1 MEFLNPLVSN
11 PMWLF
16 ALLVLGIIAL
26 PGMDMALVMSSTL
39 VDGKRSGW
47 ATIAGIV
54 TGGVVHV
61 AMSALGIGLLLQH
74 SPLLFNLL
82 LLAGGFYV
90 AWMGWGLLRSASAF
104 GELQS
109 AASRPNRPLGQSF
122 MRAVTTC
129 LLNPKAYVFMLA
141 VFPQFIRADAGS
153 VASQAVTMG
162 GVIAAVQIVVYGLV
176 AQTAAG
182 LRVWLRGS
190 SASQI
195 TFARAVGLLLVA
207 TAVVTLWTGW
217 RSFPT

>member
-1 MEFLNPLVSN
+1 MEFLNSLVAN

-54 TGGVVHV
+54 SGGVVHV

-82 LLAGGFYV
+82 LLAGGLYV
-90 AWMGWGLLRSASAF
+90 AWMGWGLLRSANAF

-109 AASRPNRPLGQSF
+109 APSRPLGQSF
-122 MRAVTTC
+122 LRAVTTC

-141 VFPQFIRADAGS
+141 VFPQFIRAEAGS
-153 VASQAVTMG
+153 VASQAIAMG
-162 GVIAAVQIVVYGLV
+162 GVIAAVQILVYGLV

-195 TFARAVGLLLVA
+195 AFARAVGLLLVA
-207 TAVVTLWTGW
+207 TAVVTLWSGW
-217 RSFPT
+217 RSLA